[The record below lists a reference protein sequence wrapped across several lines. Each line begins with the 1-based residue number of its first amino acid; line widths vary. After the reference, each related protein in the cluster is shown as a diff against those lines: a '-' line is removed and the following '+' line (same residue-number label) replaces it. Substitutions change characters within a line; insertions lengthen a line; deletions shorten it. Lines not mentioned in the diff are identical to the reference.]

1 MRPLIALSNASRR
14 AVRGVLLDID
24 DMLTIDGWLTAE
36 ALAALAELRTA
47 GKQVV
52 PVTGRPA
59 G

>member
-1 MRPLIALSNASRR
+1 MQSLMAFPDDDRR